1 MVLTSPS
8 WVRCLPQCINLL
20 DFQVSGKHFQLP
32 EGVIFSFIQKTT
44 QGCLLGQPDWPY
56 STGLPGARLS
66 WSTVPSQRM
75 KLLGNV
81 YLVSMESGWPH
92 EGNSLLPC
100 KDTFLSRGSGV
111 WVTCVAQDGVFG
123 VYETLGEQGAW
134 GSHYQHAYL
143 LWNVLPNLD
152 HFPPLCTSA
161 KVVLCL
167 NLFQHYFCIVLL
179 SREYPV
185 LDFPHNWICLS
196 PSEPNPI
203 LLFSIDIFNPLW
215 GTCITSLPFWVI
227 VVPLN

>member
-32 EGVIFSFIQKTT
+32 EAVIFSFIQKTT

-134 GSHYQHAYL
+134 GSIFWGAYVSFRL
-143 LWNVLPNLD
+143 GEHSQIELQVCRQM
-152 HFPPLCTSA
+152 H
-161 KVVLCL
+161 V
-167 NLFQHYFCIVLL
+167 
-179 SREYPV
+179 
-185 LDFPHNWICLS
+185 
-196 PSEPNPI
+196 
-203 LLFSIDIFNPLW
+203 
-215 GTCITSLPFWVI
+215 
-227 VVPLN
+227 